1 MADGLQAALL
11 NHDRVRR
18 TTDIPLF
25 FGNKA
30 KETITPQQLIER
42 IEIAAEVA
50 NWNTDERKCAE
61 FFLCLREDALSWY
74 NTLDHIIGFNKKV
87 WADIKREFLAA
98 YAPKYSARALCI
110 CFQDLRQKPDE
121 TVQKFYNRVSDTFIN
136 AYKVKPDHTI
146 TYEGD
151 LMGRTQAEMNKAMG
165 QGIERMQLLMMNTVF
180 LGGLR
185 DNIQT
190 RVLEESPTK
199 PQESVKA
206 AREIESIL
214 NDKKSQP
221 QRGFHVTS
229 IDGTDEGDGTDMG
242 DVDEDEAAHLQAIN
256 AILRKK
262 GRPQYRFRVRPK
274 QGWPKGADGIGPRD
288 GFNGTG
294 AIICFFCNKPGHRIA
309 QCHAKAASGRGRGGS
324 RGGRGGRVAA
334 VDNGQSNSAPAVQ
347 EPLNY

>member
-1 MADGLQAALL
+1 MS
-11 NHDRVRR
+11 
-18 TTDIPLF
+18 
-25 FGNKA
+25 
-30 KETITPQQLIER
+30 
-42 IEIAAEVA
+42 
-50 NWNTDERKCAE
+50 WN
-61 FFLCLREDALSWY
+61 

-87 WADIKREFLAA
+87 WADVKREFLAA
-98 YAPKYSARALCI
+98 YAPKFSARALCI
-110 CFQDLRQKPDE
+110 CFQDLKQKPDE
-121 TVQKFYNRVSDTFIN
+121 TVQKLYNRVSDTFIN
-136 AYKVKPDHTI
+136 AYKVKPNHTT

-151 LMGRTQAEMNKAMG
+151 LMGQTQAEMNKAMG

-185 DNIQT
+185 DDIRT

-229 IDGTDEGDGTDMG
+229 IDGTDEEDGKDMG
-242 DVDEDEAAHLQAIN
+242 EVNEEEATHLQAIN

-262 GRPQYRFRVRPK
+262 GRPQYRFRVRPR
-274 QGWPKGADGIGPRD
+274 QGWPKGAEGIGPRV

-294 AIICFFCNKPGHRIA
+294 AIIYFFCNKLGHRIA
-309 QCHAKAASGRGRGGS
+309 HCHAKAASGRGRGGGSGS
-324 RGGRGGRVAA
+324 RGGRRVAA
-334 VDNGQSNSAPAVQ
+334 VDNGQSNNTPAVQ